1 MTRLLI
7 TGGTGFVGAA
17 LIERAKVDS
26 CFEICASVRTGQQV
40 SGVRTYQV
48 PDLSATTSWT
58 AALDGVEVVI
68 HTAARVHIM
77 HDASSDPLREFR
89 EINVEGTLNLARQAA
104 AAGVRRFIF
113 ISSVKVNGESTEPG
127 YAFKP
132 DDKPNPHDPYGI
144 SKMEAEAAL
153 LPLGEQGQMDV
164 VIIRPVLVYGPGVKG
179 NFLSM
184 MRWLNRG
191 VPLPLGAIKNMRSLV
206 GIDNLVDLIVI
217 CIDHPL
223 AANQIFLVSDR
234 EDLSTTQL
242 LTKLSIAL
250 HKPSRLVPIPSYLI
264 GHVAK
269 LVGRND
275 IFKRLCGSLQVDTS
289 KTHELL
295 GWTPKVSVDQGLRDT
310 VSNFLNQG
318 K

>member
-7 TGGTGFVGAA
+7 TGGTGFVGSA
-17 LIERAKVDS
+17 LIERAKADS
-26 CFEICASVRTGQQV
+26 CFEICTSVRTGQQI

-48 PDLSATTSWT
+48 PDLSATTSWS

-77 HDASSDPLREFR
+77 HDASNEPLKQFR
-89 EINVEGTLNLARQAA
+89 EVNVEGTLNLARQAA
-104 AAGVRRFIF
+104 AAGVQRFVF

-144 SKMEAEAAL
+144 SKMEAETAL
-153 LPLGEQGQMDV
+153 LSIGKQGQMDV

-179 NFLSM
+179 NFLSL
-184 MRWLNRG
+184 MRWLNKG
-191 VPLPLGAIKNMRSLV
+191 IPLPLGAVKNMRSLV
-206 GIDNLVDLIVI
+206 GIDNLVDLIVA
-217 CIDHPL
+217 CINHPL

-242 LTKLSIAL
+242 LTKISTAL
-250 HKPSRLVPIPSYLI
+250 HRPSRLVPIPSYLI
-264 GHVAK
+264 GLAAK

-275 IFKRLCGSLQVDTS
+275 LSKRLCGSLQVDTS

-295 GWTPKVSVDQGLRDT
+295 GWNPKVSVDQGLMDT
-310 VSNFLNQG
+310 VSHFLKQG